1 MDVNVVQVASRAWR
15 MERANTELYLENLC
29 IMQANERLRRTAQL
43 LAQENEQLLADL
55 KRKQQHMAAS
65 SKAAAAKGGG
75 TSGAA
80 PSKSGKQQP
89 Q

>member
-1 MDVNVVQVASRAWR
+1 
-15 MERANTELYLENLC
+15 MERANTELYLENLR

-43 LAQENEQLLADL
+43 LDQENKQLLADV

-75 TSGAA
+75 PSGAA

>member
-1 MDVNVVQVASRAWR
+1 

-65 SKAAAAKGGG
+65 SKTEAQLAKGGG
-75 TSGAA
+75 PSGANVASAGAA

>member
-1 MDVNVVQVASRAWR
+1 

-43 LAQENEQLLADL
+43 LDQENKQLLADV

-65 SKAAAAKGGG
+65 SKAAAQLAKGGG
-75 TSGAA
+75 PSGAA

>member
-1 MDVNVVQVASRAWR
+1 

-29 IMQANERLRRTAQL
+29 IMQQNERLRRKAQL

-65 SKAAAAKGGG
+65 SKTAPQLVKGGEP
-75 TSGAA
+75 SGHNAA
-80 PSKSGKQQP
+80 SLKSGKQQP

>member
-1 MDVNVVQVASRAWR
+1 

-29 IMQANERLRRTAQL
+29 IMQANERLRRKAQL

-65 SKAAAAKGGG
+65 SRAAPQMAKGGEP
-75 TSGAA
+75 SGHNAA
-80 PSKSGKQQP
+80 SLKSGKQQP